1 MKITDTI
8 NRLIDL
14 LIEISDSD
22 DFVKAI
28 VGIAGSDENRQVI
41 IDYIE
46 KKKEDAEEISM
57 EQLYKIAMYL
67 ARNGTEGLKKHIR
80 AISGAENAG

>member
-1 MKITDTI
+1 MEITDTI
-8 NRLIDL
+8 NILIDL

-28 VGIAGSDENRQVI
+28 VGIAGNDENRQVI

-46 KKKEDAEEISM
+46 KKKEDAEEISTD
-57 EQLYKIAMYL
+57 QLFKIAMYL
-67 ARNGTEGLKKHIR
+67 AKNGTDGLGT
-80 AISGAENAG
+80 SAGGGMT

>member
-1 MKITDTI
+1 MEITDTI
-8 NRLIDL
+8 DSLIDL

-28 VGIAGSDENRQVI
+28 VGIAGNDENQQVI

-46 KKKEDAEEISM
+46 KKKEEAEEISM
-57 EQLYKIAMYL
+57 DQLYKIAMYL
-67 ARNGTEGLKKHIR
+67 AKNGTDGLKGS
-80 AISGAENAG
+80 SGENGVKG

>member
-1 MKITDTI
+1 M
-8 NRLIDL
+8 
-14 LIEISDSD
+14 
-22 DFVKAI
+22 
-28 VGIAGSDENRQVI
+28 I

-67 ARNGTEGLKKHIR
+67 AKNGTEGLKKHIR
-80 AISGAENAG
+80 